1 MLKKK
6 RKIDM
11 QYITAMVTFTLQ
23 TLISKLFRLRGC
35 DALAV
40 NKEEEEEK
48 EYKRV
53 QGKNRQQQSYWT

>member
-1 MLKKK
+1 
-6 RKIDM
+6 
-11 QYITAMVTFTLQ
+11 MVTFTLQ